1 MEPTV
6 KSATV
11 TIRKWSAWG
20 GRGGLLR
27 GGDTCEP
34 PLEFSQRVCQ
44 GYKQGQNIQ
53 AEGDT
58 EAEAGGSRTGQGFCR
73 VWLVGPE
80 NRKKGWMEGKMG
92 WGLAPDRWAGG
103 RLFFSVTEGT
113 GHV

>member
-1 MEPTV
+1 MV
-6 KSATV
+6 CL
-11 TIRKWSAWG
+11 
-20 GRGGLLR
+20 GRSGGLLR

-58 EAEAGGSRTGQGFCR
+58 EAEAGGSRTGQGFSR

-113 GHV
+113 GHI